1 MPFTNR
7 KRLIRF
13 KIKLTAISASIFF
26 AGLISFSPNSN
37 ADNIN
42 TQLNSMFGSM
52 SNTTNPG
59 DYRSVT
65 REGYTGG
72 GFTLRNK
79 LRSLTPVNIQLP
91 SAAGGCGGIDLFGGS
106 FSFINADEFVQML
119 RNIAANAAGLA
130 FQLAL
135 NAMDAVL
142 DNAISRM
149 QAVIQEMNDLTAN
162 SCQLAKGL
170 LVDTASAF
178 GSEVKSAVSSQLSS
192 DGLTDQF
199 SAHMSG
205 MNGEKSSVAQKSDNG
220 KRTACKDYGNIM
232 WCLLNN
238 GNFSNQF
245 IGTEQEQKEFVMSLT
260 GTYIVPKDISTDD
273 TGNLIGGMPHFLAP
287 LDTTDALESLIS
299 GNDSYQTY
307 KCTDTESCP
316 NPSVATISIDG
327 LSTQIVN
334 FFNEDGYLDDIVAG
348 TGLSQAQ
355 LTKALFLNK
364 NGASSSAATLARHDL
379 NMARSYIDEISPVLA
394 YSASFRYLNDLLTAA
409 ATGAK
414 YEIDNDNPAAE
425 SYRKSVQLIEDARKR
440 LANSYLAMST
450 KYGGESKIID
460 LKLKYMQALP
470 NKRFEA
476 DQSPLSVQ

>member
-1 MPFTNR
+1 M
-7 KRLIRF
+7 KKYRF
-13 KIKLTAISASIFF
+13 SNKAAKKVRVFFVAASVFCGGYITFIP
-26 AGLISFSPNSN
+26 AVH
-37 ADNIN
+37 ADDIN
-42 TQLNSMFGSM
+42 TQLNNMFGSM
-52 SNTTNPG
+52 SNTTLPG

-79 LRSLTPVNIQLP
+79 LRSLTPVNIQMP

-199 SAHMSG
+199 SAHMSE
-205 MNGEKSSVAQKSDNG
+205 MNGKKSSVQQKSESG
-220 KRTACKDYGNIM
+220 KRQACKDYGNLM

-238 GNFSNQF
+238 GAFTNQF
-245 IGTEQEQKEFVMSLT
+245 LGSQQQQKEFVMSIT

-273 TGNLIGGMPHFLAP
+273 TGALIGGMPHFLAP
-287 LDTTDALESLIS
+287 LDTTDALETIIS
-299 GNDSYQTY
+299 GSDAY
-307 KCTDTESCP
+307 KKYSCSDTESCP
-316 NPSVATISIDG
+316 NPGVETIKITG
-327 LSTQIVN
+327 LATQIVK
-334 FFNEDGYLDDIVAG
+334 FFNDDGYLDAIVSG
-348 TGLSQAQ
+348 SGLSQSQ

-364 NGASSSAATLARHDL
+364 NGAASTAATLARHDL
-379 NMARSYIDEISPVLA
+379 NMAKSYINEIAPVLA
-394 YSASFRYLNDLLTAA
+394 YSAAYGYLNDMLTAA
-409 ATGAK
+409 ATSAK
-414 YEIDNDNPAAE
+414 YEIDNNNPAASSFKE
-425 SYRKSVQLIEDARKR
+425 TVQLIEEARKR
-440 LANSYLAMST
+440 LANSYLAMSS

-470 NKRFEA
+470 NKRYEA
-476 DQSPLSVQ
+476 DQTPLSVQ